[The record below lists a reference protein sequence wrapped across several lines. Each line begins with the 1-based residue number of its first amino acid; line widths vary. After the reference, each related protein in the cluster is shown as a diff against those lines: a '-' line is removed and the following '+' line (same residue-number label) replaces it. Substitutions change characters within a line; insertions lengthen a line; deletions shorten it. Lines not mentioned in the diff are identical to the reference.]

1 MRSITSFAGA
11 GVRPAAD
18 PRPLARWHDGSPDDS
33 RVHAFARDPIHGAV
47 SPADVRPGDPIT
59 ARVRVASGPTSE
71 GPAAVWRI
79 SPLGVELVRTAPLA
93 TVSLGDAV
101 DLTLRVGTSESSF
114 TGLRVAALRS
124 DRGRELVAL
133 RWGDQAAAAGDEPA
147 PGEKREAARWRCGQE
162 YLPTGVAASSVSYDD
177 HVHFRIVDISRSG
190 MQLLTSLRNKYLIPG
205 VRFEATCAFPAVGE
219 VRIEI
224 AVVNARVV
232 QRGGKA
238 QLALGAIYEVLGRR
252 GRERIAQYLLRFGPG
267 TSVRD
272 LRANGFELRC
282 TSRAFDFGC
291 VRTDAEYRE
300 VLALR
305 RLAYLHAGKLGPE
318 ARDEDMADAF
328 DAQSR
333 ILVAR
338 HQGRVVASVRLMFP
352 RGPDDALKHAE
363 YLELPETLPAR
374 DRLVEVSKACTHPDF
389 RGSDLFY
396 SMMKLT
402 ALTTVQSGREF
413 IFMSC
418 TDGLLAIYRKLGMRK
433 LGAGYVHPTMG
444 LAHHIMIGDAARM
457 IAGDGM
463 NPIFWNVVIGHDLW
477 QFAKRCGAV
486 SWSVALAVRVAVRR
500 MFAPFGFLAAL
511 YFRSL
516 RARSGR

>member
-1 MRSITSFAGA
+1 MRSITPYAG
-11 GVRPAAD
+11 GRPAAE
-18 PRPLARWHDGSPDDS
+18 PPPARLHDGADPG
-33 RVHAFARDPIHGAV
+33 RVHSLGARDPIHGAIV
-47 SPADVRPGDPIT
+47 PADVRPGDPIG
-59 ARVRVASGPTSE
+59 ARVRTAGAPGE
-71 GPAAVWRI
+71 GGLAQVWRI
-79 SPLGVELVRTAPLA
+79 SPLGIELVRGGALA
-93 TVSLGDAV
+93 AASAGDAV
-101 DLTLRVGTSESSF
+101 DVRLRVGGSESRF
-114 TGLRVAALRS
+114 EGLRVAAIRS

-133 RWGDQAAAAGDEPA
+133 RWADAGQDDGAA
-147 PGEKREAARWRCGQE
+147 PGERRDAARWSCGQE
-162 YLPTGVAASSVSYDD
+162 YLPTGVAASTVRYDD
-177 HVHFRIVDISRSG
+177 HVHFRVVDISRSG
-190 MQLLTSLRNKYLIPG
+190 MQLLTSLRNKYLVPG
-205 VRFEATCAFPAVGE
+205 VRFEASCTFPAVGE
-219 VRIEI
+219 VRVELS
-224 AVVNARVV
+224 VVNARVV

-238 QLALGAIYEVLGRR
+238 QLAIGATYEVIGR
-252 GRERIAQYLLRFGPG
+252 GARERIAQYLLRFGPG
-267 TSVRD
+267 TSVRE

-291 VRTDAEYRE
+291 VRNDDDYRE

-305 RLAYLHAGKLGPE
+305 RLAYVHARKVGAE
-318 ARDEDMADAF
+318 ARDEDMADGF

-352 RGPDDALKHAE
+352 QGPGDPLKHAE
-363 YLELPETLPAR
+363 YLELPRTMPSR

-402 ALTTVQSGREF
+402 ALTTAQAGRQF

-418 TDGLLAIYRKLGMRK
+418 TDGLLGIYRKLGMRK
-433 LGAGYVHPTMG
+433 LGTGYVHPTMG
-444 LAHHIMIGDAARM
+444 LVHHVMIGDAARM

-477 QFAKRCGAV
+477 LFAKRCGAV
-486 SWSVALAVRVAVRR
+486 SWSAALAVRVAMRR
-500 MFAPFGFLAAL
+500 LFAPLGSLAAL
-511 YFRSL
+511 YVRSL

>member
-1 MRSITSFAGA
+1 MRSPTSL
-11 GVRPAAD
+11 AD
-18 PRPLARWHDGSPDDS
+18 GLEDGSAA
-33 RVHAFARDPIHGAV
+33 RVHLLGARDPIHGTV
-47 SPADVRPGDPIT
+47 TPADVRPGDPIS
-59 ARVRVASGPTSE
+59 ARVRTAGATDE
-71 GPAAVWRI
+71 GAAAPVWRI
-79 SPLGVELVRTAPLA
+79 SPLGVELVRTAPLGA
-93 TVSLGDAV
+93 VSAGDAV
-101 DLTLRVGTSESSF
+101 DVTLRVGTSVSSF
-114 TGLRVAALRS
+114 SGLRVAAIRS

-133 RWGDQAAAAGDEPA
+133 RWASSGGADEGA
-147 PGEKREAARWRCGQE
+147 NRGERRDAARWSCGDE
-162 YLPTGVAASSVSYDD
+162 YLPTGVMQSSVRYDE
-177 HVHFRIVDISRSG
+177 HVHFRIVEISRSG

-224 AVVNARVV
+224 AVANARVV
-232 QRGGKA
+232 QRGGKS
-238 QLALGAIYEVLGRR
+238 QLVLGATYEVLDRR

-272 LRANGFELRC
+272 LRTNGFELRC

-338 HQGRVVASVRLMFP
+338 HQGRVVATVRLMFP
-352 RGPDDALKHAE
+352 QGPDDALKHAE
-363 YLELPETLPAR
+363 YLELPETMPAR

-402 ALTTVQSGREF
+402 ALTTAQSGREF

-418 TDGLLAIYRKLGMRK
+418 TDGLVTIYRKLGMRE

-444 LAHHIMIGDAARM
+444 LTHHVMIGDAARM

-486 SWSVALAVRVAVRR
+486 SWSAALTVRVAVRR
-500 MFAPFGFLAAL
+500 LFAPFGFLAAL
-511 YFRSL
+511 YVRSL